1 MSGETELIS
10 SICDLIEYGSGS
22 RKEIIALLWEMPQR
36 SRQKWRARCP
46 LISAV
51 KVGYM
56 SLVKEIINE
65 LNFDINSTTL
75 EWYDGNWCALGAA
88 IHSQNFCL
96 ARYLLSSKGLNLN
109 NIKTK
114 ILEDAICLNKD
125 KSVKFL
131 LKEVGAN
138 ANATM
143 FDENFAKPFLPIHLA
158 ISRDVSK

>member
-22 RKEIIALLWEMPQR
+22 RKEIIALMWEMPRR

-56 SLVKEIINE
+56 SLVKE
-65 LNFDINSTTL
+65 LLTKPSCDINSTTQD
-75 EWYDGNWCALGAA
+75 WNGGNWCELGAA
-88 IHSQNFCL
+88 IHSKNLCL
-96 ARYLLSSKGLNLN
+96 ARYLLSSKGLDLN
-109 NIKTK
+109 NIKTR
-114 ILEDAICLNKD
+114 ILEDDICLNKD

-131 LKEVGAN
+131 LKEVGAHS
-138 ANATM
+138 NATM
-143 FDENFAKPFLPIHLA
+143 FDEKSNFE
-158 ISRDVSK
+158 